1 MIYNPTKIHFGEQ
14 AARQAA
20 DDLASL
26 GSRAFIVTGRQS
38 AVQSGA
44 LDSVLE
50 VLRGK
55 GISWQIHARIGENPS
70 LEMVLEGAQALNA
83 SECDFVIGIGGGSPI
98 DAAKAIA
105 LASANDLAESELYR
119 TDLFKR
125 SLPLAAVPTTSGTG
139 TEVTQYSVLTDRSSK
154 RKAGFGSNL
163 AFPALAICDPRHTLS
178 MGARET
184 LNTGIDA
191 LSHLLE
197 GIYSQKREAL
207 LYPLIYSG
215 IKAIIRNLEKALAQ
229 PGNLA
234 ARSEMMRG
242 ALYGGLAISSTSTT
256 LQHSLGYPLT
266 SHFGVP
272 HGLSNGIAMR
282 QVMEL
287 YSRAL
292 EPELD
297 ELFHALGMGRQDF
310 YAWLDG
316 LGMKA
321 ELDITE
327 EFIAMAVPEVMG
339 SRNMANN
346 PFAVSAEEVAELY
359 RSLA

>member
-50 VLRGK
+50 VLREK
-55 GISWQIHARIGENPS
+55 GVSWQIHARIGENPS

-83 SECDFVIGIGGGSPI
+83 SECDFVVGIGGGSPI

-119 TDLFKR
+119 THLFKR

-139 TEVTQYSVLTDRSSK
+139 SEVTQYSVLTDRSRN
-154 RKAGFGSNL
+154 RKAGFGSSL
-163 AFPALAICDPRHTLS
+163 AFPALAVCDPRHTLS

-229 PGNLA
+229 PGDLA
-234 ARSEMMRG
+234 ARSEMMRA
-242 ALYGGLAISSTSTT
+242 ALYGGLAISSTGTT

-292 EPELD
+292 RPELD
-297 ELFHALGMGRQDF
+297 ELFHALGMGSQDF

-327 EFIAMAVPEVMG
+327 EFIAMAVPEVIG

-359 RSLA
+359 RSLP